1 MFYILAETSTESF
14 DYHHTYMN
22 VNGLFSSEQPIDPFD
37 TSIFDTATGPIHKS
51 SSSTDSVHKSSSS
64 TDIPNSQTTNES
76 TFAKLDMSFIN
87 ELEKSLGKKEV
98 QANTNSQVVLA
109 PPNVAPKKLNTENLN
124 SAIPR
129 PLSSI
134 NVHANDVNSRYYSTT
149 ELDMSSFVSKYDSD
163 PIYAANLNLA
173 ENKVKEL
180 CISNIPSSKNMNNA
194 SSNYYRNDLYSN
206 AKTDNL
212 TVASNYNSP
221 YYSPPVNS
229 SRYYSQTPNMYQIVP
244 EPNTVVNVR
253 KQKINFQCK
262 LIL

>member
-1 MFYILAETSTESF
+1 
-14 DYHHTYMN
+14 MN
-22 VNGLFSSEQPIDPFD
+22 VNGLFSSEQPTDPFD
-37 TSIFDTATGPIHKS
+37 TSIFDTATGPCHVS
-51 SSSTDSVHKSSSS
+51 SSSTSPVHKSSSTGPVHKSASS
-64 TDIPNSQTTNES
+64 TDITNSQTTNES

-98 QANTNSQVVLA
+98 QANTNNQVMLA
-109 PPNVAPKKLNTENLN
+109 PPIVAPKKLNTENLN

-129 PLSSI
+129 PSSSLNI
-134 NVHANDVNSRYYSTT
+134 HANDVNSRYYSTT

-180 CISNIPSSKNMNNA
+180 CISNIPSSKNVNNA
-194 SSNYYRNDLYSN
+194 TSNYYRNDLYSN
-206 AKTDNL
+206 VKTDNL

-221 YYSPPVNS
+221 YYSPPVNT

-244 EPNTVVNVR
+244 EPSTVINQR
-253 KQKINFQCK
+253 KQKNNFST
-262 LIL
+262 